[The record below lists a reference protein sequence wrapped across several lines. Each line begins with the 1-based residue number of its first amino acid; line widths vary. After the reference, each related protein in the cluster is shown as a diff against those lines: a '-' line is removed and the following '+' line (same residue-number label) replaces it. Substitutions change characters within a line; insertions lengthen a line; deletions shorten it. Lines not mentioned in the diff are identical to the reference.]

1 MKRLYTNTAKFDK
14 NAVDVLGFS
23 ELVLQENAARA
34 VADLVRKELKIGTK
48 ILALCGKGNN
58 ASDAIATLRMLSGEY
73 ECGLILLQK
82 ELNHNAQI
90 QLNIA
95 KNVGVNVLDLDSLS
109 NFSEFDCIIDGI
121 FGSGF
126 CGEIGEKIAK
136 IIKIANSCSAL
147 KIAVDIPSGISE
159 NGAVAI
165 NGAFR
170 ADFTVC
176 MGALKLGL
184 YADAAKDLVGQI
196 VQANL
201 GLNESKFSFDDSD
214 FLVLLDDLI
223 LPSRDIENVNKGDFG
238 HAFIACGQMSGAAQ
252 IAANSALRMGA
263 GRVSIVNLTKS
274 IQGLSSLNLDPQIML
289 KSSFDGADAV
299 AFGMGLGEVEFD
311 FMNLL
316 KKPCVVD
323 ADAFYKPWICEFAR
337 SNKAIL
343 TPHPKE
349 FSSLLKI
356 CEIGEFDVEQI
367 QNNRFELARKF
378 SSKFLATLILKGA
391 NPIIAQNGV
400 LYIAPQGNAK
410 LAVGGSGDALAGII
424 LAYLAGGFSPLN
436 SAINGVLAHQK
447 SAQIYKGNSYSF
459 TPNDIIEGLK
469 WL

>member
-1 MKRLYTNTAKFDK
+1 MKRLYTNTAKFDR
-14 NAVDVLGFS
+14 NAVEILGFS

-34 VADLVRKELKIGTK
+34 VADLVRKELKTGTK

-58 ASDAIATLRMLSGEY
+58 ASDAIAALRMLSGEY

-82 ELNHNAQI
+82 ELNRNAQI

-109 NFSEFDCIIDGI
+109 NFSEFDCVIDGI

-126 CGEIGEKIAK
+126 CGEIGDKIAE
-136 IIKIANSCSAL
+136 IIQIANSCSAL

-159 NGAVAI
+159 NGIVAD
-165 NGAFR
+165 GAFR

-184 YADAAKDLVGQI
+184 YADTAKDLVGQI

-238 HAFIACGQMSGAAQ
+238 HAFIACGQMNGAAQ

-263 GRVSIVNLTKS
+263 GRVSIVALAQN

-356 CEIGEFDVEQI
+356 CKIGEFDVGQI

>member
-58 ASDAIATLRMLSGEY
+58 ASDAIAALRMLSGEY
-73 ECGLILLQK
+73 ECGLVLLQK
-82 ELNHNAQI
+82 ELNRNAQI

-126 CGEIGEKIAK
+126 RGEMIPKIAK
-136 IIKIANSCSAL
+136 IIKLANAANCL

-214 FLVLLDDLI
+214 FLVLLNDLI

-238 HAFIACGQMSGAAQ
+238 HAFIACGQMSGAAN
-252 IAANSALRMGA
+252 IAARAALKMGS
-263 GRVSIVNLTKS
+263 GRVSIVNLTQNS
-274 IQGLSSLNLDPQIML
+274 INIDPQIML

-349 FSSLLKI
+349 FGSLLKI
-356 CEIGEFDVEQI
+356 CEIGEFDVSQI

>member
-58 ASDAIATLRMLSGEY
+58 ASDAIAALRMLSGEY
-73 ECGLILLQK
+73 ECGLVLLQK
-82 ELNHNAQI
+82 ELNRNAQI

-109 NFSEFDCIIDGI
+109 NFSEFDCLVDGI

-126 CGEIGEKIAK
+126 RGEMMP
-136 IIKIANSCSAL
+136 KIANIINLANAANCL

-238 HAFIACGQMSGAAQ
+238 HAFIACGDMSGAAN
-252 IAANSALRMGA
+252 IAARAALKMGA
-263 GRVSIVNLTKS
+263 GRVSIVNLTQNS
-274 IQGLSSLNLDPQIML
+274 INIDPQIML
-289 KSSFDGADAV
+289 KSSFNGADAV

-356 CEIGEFDVEQI
+356 CEIGEFDVGQI

-378 SSKFLATLILKGA
+378 SSKFFATLILKGA

-447 SAQIYKGNSYSF
+447 SAQIYKGNSYSY